1 MSVFGRKFGTLII
14 LIAVTVFASVT
25 AYWVIIKTCSISK
38 IEVVGNGIQV
48 IVDQKKVPKNL
59 LFFPSD
65 QIKKEILSN
74 NPALADVEFRKNFPH
89 TLIIKATLRTPVARF
104 ASANGQMLLLDRNA
118 VVLTYGDQGLRLPV
132 FRFAVGSVRIGEALN
147 NQRLRFALSML
158 DGIARIDPVVSVE
171 EQADFSIIIK
181 TEKTSIYIT
190 QDAQPDQTI
199 ATLQTLFGGFRI
211 KGRLPTVVD
220 LRFDKPVVHF

>member
-14 LIAVTVFASVT
+14 LIAVTVSVSLT
-25 AYWVIIKTCSISK
+25 AYLVIIKTCSIRK

-48 IVDQKKVPKNL
+48 VVDQKKVPKNL

-74 NPALADVEFRKNFPH
+74 NPALADVEFRKKFPH
-89 TLIIKATLRTPVARF
+89 TLVIKATLRTPVVRF
-104 ASANGQMLLLDRNA
+104 LTSNGQTILLDRNG

-132 FRFAVGSVRIGEALN
+132 FRFAVESVRIGAVLN
-147 NQRLRFALSML
+147 NERLRLALSML

-171 EQADFSIIIK
+171 EQSDFSIFIK
-181 TEKTSIYIT
+181 TEKTGIYIT

-199 ATLQTLFGGFRI
+199 ATLQTLIEGFRI